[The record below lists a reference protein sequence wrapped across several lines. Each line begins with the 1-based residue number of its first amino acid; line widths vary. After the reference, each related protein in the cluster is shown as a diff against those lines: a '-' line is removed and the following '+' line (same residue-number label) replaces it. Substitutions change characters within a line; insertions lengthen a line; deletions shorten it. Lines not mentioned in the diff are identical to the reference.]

1 LLTPIDKITHS
12 QGDRTKALVGQAVS
26 MNINNRDSKTKSQS
40 STFENGSHEDLP
52 DIPLQRIKTG
62 ATPLMN
68 LEKGQVGW
76 DSLED
81 LENPLCDKLPFN
93 FKSFAQSLTLDV

>member
-1 LLTPIDKITHS
+1 MSINDK
-12 QGDRTKALVGQAVS
+12 
-26 MNINNRDSKTKSQS
+26 DSKSKSES
-40 STFENGSHEDLP
+40 SILENASHEDLP
-52 DIPLQRIKTG
+52 DLPLQRIKTG

-81 LENPLCDKLPFN
+81 VENPLCDIALP
-93 FKSFAQSLTLDV
+93 LIDLPRR